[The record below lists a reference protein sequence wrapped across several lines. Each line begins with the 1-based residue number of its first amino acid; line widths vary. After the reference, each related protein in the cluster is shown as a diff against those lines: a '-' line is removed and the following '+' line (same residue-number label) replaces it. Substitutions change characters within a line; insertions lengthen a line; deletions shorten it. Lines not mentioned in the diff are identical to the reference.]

1 MKRDDAAFMALAIA
15 EARKALGRTHPNPAV
30 GAVLVKRGEVVGR
43 GFHARA
49 GQPHAEI
56 VALRDAGAEAKGAT
70 LYSTL
75 EPCNHHGRTP
85 PCTEAIIAAGV
96 RRVVYGS
103 ADPNPLV
110 NGKGRRRLVRAG
122 IAVTPHVLRDEADA
136 LNRPFLKAMTTGR
149 AWVTLKA
156 GITLDGKLATGTG
169 RSKWITSEAAREE
182 AHRLRDRA
190 DAILVGATTVRRDDP
205 ALTTRLPGGRSP
217 ARLVLDPNLSTSPK
231 AKLYAPTGGTRRI
244 VVTTAAAADRAS
256 AFLRRGVEVW
266 PLAVKR
272 GRLDLD
278 GLLVRLAHEGLL
290 HLLVEG
296 GALVHQSFLRA
307 GLADEVVLF
316 VAPKLFGDPG
326 LTWTGA
332 LGVERPEQAV
342 RLEGLEARPVGPDLM
357 ITARLRARAR
367 SR

>member
-1 MKRDDAAFMALAIA
+1 
-15 EARKALGRTHPNPAV
+15 
-30 GAVLVKRGEVVGR
+30 
-43 GFHARA
+43 
-49 GQPHAEI
+49 
-56 VALRDAGAEAKGAT
+56 
-70 LYSTL
+70 
-75 EPCNHHGRTP
+75 
-85 PCTEAIIAAGV
+85 
-96 RRVVYGS
+96 VVYGS

-332 LGVERPEQAV
+332 LGVERPKQAV